1 MSEVELKNI
10 THSHPI
16 HIADL
21 FTPNAPNP
29 TNVHVDYSVEG
40 LSKLLLFNAFAKA
53 KSENVADLVLEEAKK
68 YPYNLKEE
76 REVRKL
82 KIKLVNSEKGNTF
95 PTH

>member
-1 MSEVELKNI
+1 MSKAEFKNV

-16 HIADL
+16 HTADL

-53 KSENVADLVLEEAKK
+53 KSENVADLVMEEARR
-68 YPYNLKEE
+68 YPYTLKKE
-76 REVRKL
+76 RQV
-82 KIKLVNSEKGNTF
+82 
-95 PTH
+95 